1 MHNSLDNLPH
11 HEPHFHI
18 AHFNVTEDV
27 ATHTHDYIELAYV
40 TEGSLYHH
48 AGRHCEKVVPG
59 DYFIIDQSQS
69 HAYSF
74 CGQPAVVINCIFQ
87 PVFFR
92 PYCTTA
98 APLKMY

>member
-11 HEPHFHI
+11 HEPHLHI

-40 TEGSLYHH
+40 TEGSFYHH

-59 DYFIIDQSQS
+59 DYFIIDQSQPTPIPS
-69 HAYSF
+69 VDSRPLSSTASF
-74 CGQPAVVINCIFQ
+74 SL
-87 PVFFR
+87 FFR
-92 PYCTTA
+92 PIS
-98 APLKMY
+98 APLPHL